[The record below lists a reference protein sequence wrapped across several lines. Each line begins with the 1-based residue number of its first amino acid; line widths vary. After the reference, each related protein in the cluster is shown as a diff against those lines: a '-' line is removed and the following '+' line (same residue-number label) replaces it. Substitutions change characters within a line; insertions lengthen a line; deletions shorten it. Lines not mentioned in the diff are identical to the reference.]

1 MSTYWGLLKTR
12 AREVTGRRVL
22 SVGPYALSVRGSAL
36 VGVMA
41 IITAVLLVGV
51 AIFILGHAEGDIVE
65 YSVDDSR
72 AFYIAEGGLE
82 RMMGYLVELEL
93 ADPAADPVGTTF
105 PEESRGLGGGHY
117 DVKVV
122 SDTSGG
128 SWLDAYTIVS
138 TGYKD
143 GAVRQVKASVVAET
157 FAMYSWFIGKV
168 GGGFSWFRTGE
179 EFEGPVHVNGT
190 LGIDGD
196 PVFHGPVRAGLG
208 ITLKPG
214 SNPTFDEGY
223 ELFVE
228 QIPLPSRLDVLATVR
243 VEAIAGGYFQPKL
256 GPNKAYWEVDLL
268 GDLPGE
274 TFSCTPYDKDGVEIP
289 GGLGGIVDLSTL
301 NGAVWFDDDIRI
313 QGTLDGQVTIGVDG
327 NIEIWGDIKY
337 ADLDLGGGPAE
348 NCDDVLG
355 MIAAGIADGDVIIV
369 NIADNRP
376 NCEVHGVMMALSN
389 TIRAEDYQDPQ
400 TPRREDFI
408 IYGGLIAQKAIHLA
422 QYNTDGVITS
432 GYNRVY
438 HFDSRMITMPPPFF
452 PFANGFS
459 TLSWEEVVPVVL

>member
-1 MSTYWGLLKTR
+1 MNRR
-12 AREVTGRRVL
+12 ARTSKDDERREPRR
-22 SVGPYALSVRGSAL
+22 GKGTRRRGSTL
-36 VGVMA
+36 VPVLA
-41 IITAVLLVGV
+41 IVAAVLLIGV
-51 AIFILGHAEGDIVE
+51 AIFILGHSEGDIVE
-65 YSVDDSR
+65 YSVDDSQ

-82 RMMGYLVELEL
+82 RMKGYLAELEL
-93 ADPAADPVGTTF
+93 ADPAADPVGTEFTG
-105 PEESRGLGGGHY
+105 EGLGGGHY

-128 SWLDAYTIVS
+128 SWLDAFVIVS

-157 FAMYSWFIGKV
+157 FAMYQWFIGSV

-179 EFEGPVHVNGT
+179 EFEGPVHVNGV

-196 PVFHGPVRAGLG
+196 PVFHGPVRAGG
-208 ITLKPG
+208 DITLKMG

-228 QIPLPSRLDVLATVR
+228 RIPLPSREDALATVR
-243 VEAIAGGYFQPKL
+243 AEAIAGGYFEPTL
-256 GPNKAYWEVDLL
+256 GSNKAYWEVDLL

-274 TFSCTPYDKDGVEIP
+274 TFSCTPYDKDGNQIP
-289 GGLGGIVDLSTL
+289 GLGGIVDLSTI

-313 QGTLDGQVTIGVDG
+313 KGTLDGQVTIGVDG
-327 NIEIWGDIKY
+327 NIEIWGDILY
-337 ADLDLGGGPAE
+337 ADLSPGGGPSE

-355 MIAAGIADGDVIIV
+355 LIAAGIADGDVIIV
-369 NIADNRP
+369 NTADNQP
-376 NCEVHGVMMALSN
+376 DCEVHGVMMALSN
-389 TIRAEDYQDPQ
+389 TIRAEDYQDQQ
-400 TPRREDFI
+400 TPPREDFI

-422 QYNTDGVITS
+422 QYTDGVITS

-438 HFDSRMITMPPPFF
+438 NFDSRMVTMPPPFF
-452 PFANGFS
+452 PFANDFS
-459 TLSWEEVVPVVL
+459 TLSWEEVVPPVVS